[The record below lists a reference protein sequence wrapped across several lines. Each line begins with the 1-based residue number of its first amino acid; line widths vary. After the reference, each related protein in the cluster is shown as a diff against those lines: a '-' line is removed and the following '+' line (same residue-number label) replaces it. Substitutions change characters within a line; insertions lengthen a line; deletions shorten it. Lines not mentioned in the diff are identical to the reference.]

1 MLMLGKFHCK
11 CAHLNKNRVK
21 PTQLFLNFF
30 PPHFERKCDSCGR
43 NTCSQ
48 TADVKVLGF
57 IYVNYIDTKEESA
70 VK

>member
-30 PPHFERKCDSCGR
+30 LLPISKGSV
-43 NTCSQ
+43 TL
-48 TADVKVLGF
+48 V
-57 IYVNYIDTKEESA
+57 EESL
-70 VK
+70 VHKLRM